1 MEDDVDVWRY
11 AICMPETTTDYRGLC
26 RTLLTVQ
33 DINLEAYAANNPAT
47 QIIRSDWELNPQTM
61 SVTVVRQRIQ

>member
-1 MEDDVDVWRY
+1 
-11 AICMPETTTDYRGLC
+11 MPPTVTDYRGLR

-47 QIIRSDWELNPQTM
+47 QIIRPDWELNPQTM
-61 SVTVVRQRIQ
+61 SITVVRQRIQ